1 MKFDEIVEMIEGIKD
16 PHKKRDLLVEVILV
30 LKNQLEI
37 LNKMWNH
44 FDMSE
49 EDDGKSG
56 ESGD

>member
-49 EDDGKSG
+49 EDDG
-56 ESGD
+56 ER